1 MIGYGNSMFLGSTLL
16 SGGGGSSFDP
26 DAQAFFTATGITD
39 ATEKSAVNQ
48 LVLDYKSMGIW
59 TNSVAIYP
67 MVGGTAT
74 THKFNLKN
82 PLDTD
87 AAFRGVFVGGWTHSN
102 LGAVPNGVN
111 AYMDTKIIPAT
122 HLSKFNVHFAKYNR
136 TNDLAGTKSDAV
148 YTGLT
153 DRYFGIQYTFGYA
166 AIGENSISGVIWTPV
181 DTRGLFTASRTAN
194 NVFKVFKNS
203 TQLGSTN
210 TGTITDITGSFSMYI
225 GARNNFGTAFQFNS
239 YGCGFISFGPGL
251 TDTQVADL
259 RTAVQNF
266 NTTLGRQV

>member
-1 MIGYGNSMFLGSTLL
+1 MILDFDANAAMVAIEGTGVTLT
-16 SGGGGSSFDP
+16 S
-26 DAQAFFTATGITD
+26 
-39 ATEKSAVNQ
+39 TEKNAGNQ
-48 LVLDYKSMGIW
+48 LVIDYK
-59 TNSVAIYP
+59 TNGFWNDEVAMYP
-67 MVGGTAT
+67 MLGGTAAA
-74 THKFNLKN
+74 HKFNWKN

-102 LGAVPNGVN
+102 LGAIPNGIN

-136 TNDLAGTKSDAV
+136 TNDLANTKTDAV
-148 YTGLT
+148 YNGLT

-166 AIGENSISGVIWTPV
+166 AIGENSISGVTWTPV
-181 DTRGLFTASRTAN
+181 DTRGLFTATRTAN
-194 NVFKVFKNS
+194 NVFKVFKND

-210 TGTITDITGSFSMYI
+210 TGTITDITGTFSMYI

-239 YGCGFISFGPGL
+239 YGCGFISFGGGL
-251 TDTQVADL
+251 DNIKVAAL
-259 RTAVQNF
+259 RTIIQNF